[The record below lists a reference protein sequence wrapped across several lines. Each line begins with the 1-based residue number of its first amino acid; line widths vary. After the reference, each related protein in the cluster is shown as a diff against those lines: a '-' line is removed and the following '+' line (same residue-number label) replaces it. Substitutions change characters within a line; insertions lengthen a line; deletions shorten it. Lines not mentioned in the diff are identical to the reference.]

1 MRALSATRNRL
12 FHWLFLLLAIALC
25 SGPFSLAQGA
35 GKNDFEYFVTGST
48 ADALSQKPPHS
59 AGLVLM
65 GGGPDVDDAF
75 KWMIRKSGG
84 GNFLVI
90 RATGTDAYNPYI
102 FDMGGM
108 ASVATLIIKTRDGA
122 NDPFVIEKIR
132 QAEAIFIAGGDQ
144 ADYINAWK
152 GTDVQTELQRSADR
166 NVPIGG
172 TSAGLSVLGRF
183 IFAALNGTVYSD
195 EALADPLNKRITL
208 VRDFLSLPG
217 LGFVITDAHLD
228 TRDRMGRL
236 VTFMARIVGDGW
248 AGPQAA
254 RGIGVDV
261 DTALMVD
268 GGKASLVRNPGTSG
282 SAYFLRS
289 TSTPALPFLPKTPLT
304 YPSVSVQRMSGAG
317 TFDLDSWASYDG
329 GVVSYS
335 LSVTSGVLTS
345 TQPGG
350 AIY

>member
-1 MRALSATRNRL
+1 MRPLSGTRNKLSR
-12 FHWLFLLLAIALC
+12 WLFLLLAIAL
-25 SGPFSLAQGA
+25 FSASLSRAQAA
-35 GKNDFEYFVTGST
+35 GKNDYEYFVTGST
-48 ADALSQKPPHS
+48 ADVSSQKPPHS
-59 AGLVLM
+59 PGLVLM
-65 GGGPDVDDAF
+65 GGGPDVDNAF
-75 KWMIRKSGG
+75 KWMIQKSGG
-84 GNFLVI
+84 GNFLII

-102 FDMGGM
+102 FNMGGM

-122 NDPFVIEKIR
+122 NDPVVIEKIR

-144 ADYINAWK
+144 SDYINFWS

-172 TSAGLSVLGRF
+172 TSAGLSVLGQF
-183 IFAALNGTVYSD
+183 IFAALNGTLTSD
-195 EALADPLNKRITL
+195 EALANPLNKRITL

-228 TRDRMGRL
+228 ARDRMGRL
-236 VTFMARIVGDGW
+236 VTFLARIVGDGW

-261 DTALMVD
+261 DTALVVD
-268 GGKASLVRNPGTSG
+268 RGKASLVRNPGTSG
-282 SAYFLRS
+282 SVYFLRS
-289 TSTPALPFLPKTPLT
+289 TSIPALPFSPKTPLT
-304 YPSVSVQRMSGAG
+304 YTSVSVQRMSGAG
-317 TFDLDSWASYDG
+317 TFDLGNWASYDG

-335 LSVTSGVLTS
+335 LSVTNGVLTS